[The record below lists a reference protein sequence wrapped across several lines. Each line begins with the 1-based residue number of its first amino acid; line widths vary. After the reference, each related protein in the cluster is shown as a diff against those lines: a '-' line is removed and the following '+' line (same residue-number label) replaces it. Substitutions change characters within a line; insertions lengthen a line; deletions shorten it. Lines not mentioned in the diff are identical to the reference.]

1 MKKNMIALLTGAALL
16 SAAGVAC
23 ATDLN
28 LYGSSAQYPY
38 WSAQAKTWLTKSVAN
53 GGLGC
58 TATANEQGA
67 TSPGTPAAGTSG
79 VNCYAIQATGC
90 TSTAVDSSKIVNFRY
105 CSNNSVTGVQ
115 SIGGTGGNPDSCTD
129 NFQRKMV
136 NPDATGT
143 TSCQTV
149 KAGIADVS
157 GEAFTQSSA
166 GLKLGPM
173 GGATVTPGY
182 NGVSTTGLIAK
193 NTVVVPFGFFVNK
206 AVTATQCTA
215 GLIGNVCSANAECNT
230 GISGTSND
238 GVCNT
243 TPTTITNI
251 SRLQAA
257 MLFSGQVSDWS
268 QFGAYYT
275 ANPVVLCLRHAGSGT
290 HATLDYAV
298 MSAGTT
304 GWGAPLVTAEDPAGP
319 PVIWFNNGSGD
330 MSNCINGDTTLTT
343 TGSLIGAIGYS
354 DADMVVGKAASS
366 QNIAQVKYNGF
377 YPTRTHI
384 RNGEYDFYAPSW
396 LYYNNTHN
404 STDTNAILNMVTYAQ
419 NPANVPAAKA
429 NYWAALSEMQFVKSN
444 DKAYPGFV
452 GASVPMTP

>member
-23 ATDLN
+23 ATDIN

-38 WSAQAKTWLTKSVAN
+38 WSAQAKNWLTK
-53 GGLGC
+53 
-58 TATANEQGA
+58 TTAN
-67 TSPGTPAAGTSG
+67 AGIY
-79 VNCYAIQATGC
+79 CYAVQGTGC
-90 TSTAVDSSKIVNFRY
+90 TNSVVDASHVVNFRY
-105 CSNNSVTGVQ
+105 CSNNSVSGPQ
-115 SIGGTGGNPDSCTD
+115 SVGGTGGNPDSCTD
-129 NFQRKMV
+129 NFSRLLI
-136 NPDATGT
+136 NPDVSGT

-149 KAGIADVS
+149 KAGIADVA
-157 GEAFTQSSA
+157 GESFTQNST
-166 GLKLGPM
+166 GLKLGPL
-173 GGATVTPGY
+173 GGAVVSPSYT
-182 NGVSTTGLIAK
+182 GVATTGLTSK

-206 AVTATQCTA
+206 AVTATQCDA
-215 GLIGNVCSANAECNT
+215 GLVGNLCTANAECNT
-230 GISGTSND
+230 GINGSTTD
-238 GVCNT
+238 GHCNT

-257 MLFSGQVSDWS
+257 MLFSGQVGDWS

-275 ANPVVLCLRHAGSGT
+275 AQPVTLCLRHAGSGT

-304 GWGAPLVTAEDPAGP
+304 GWGAALVNTEDQVGP
-319 PVIWFNNGSGD
+319 PVTWFNNGSGD
-330 MSNCINGDTTLTT
+330 MSNCINGDNTVTGSTP

-354 DADMVVGKAASS
+354 DADMAVGKATSL
-366 QNIAQVKYNGF
+366 NIAQVKYNGF

-404 STDTNAILNMVTYAQ
+404 AADTTAIKNMVTYAQ
-419 NPANVPAAKA
+419 NPANIPSAKV
-429 NYWAALSEMQFVKSN
+429 NYWAALSEMQFLKTS

-452 GASVPMTP
+452 GAASPVAP